1 MIAMIL
7 TMFLVTAA
15 IDLIPTKIYHYRWPL
30 WFGWALNIIS
40 SASLTLFNTHTTL
53 RICIVVMLVA
63 GLGHGITISAT
74 HTALRELSRQ
84 KSRSQRDASL
94 IANFVRTAGFCLA
107 VASAQSA
114 FLARL
119 RIHSV
124 YYPPLQV
131 YALSFADL
139 MRVLTAVAGF
149 GGLLAL
155 FVGWNGKRGSY
166 LSR

>member
-1 MIAMIL
+1 MMV
-7 TMFLVTAA
+7 TMLLATAGV
-15 IDLIPTKIYHYRWPL
+15 DLIPTKIYHYRWPL

-53 RICIVVMLVA
+53 RVCAVVMVVT

-84 KSRSQRDASL
+84 KSRSQRDACL

-107 VASAQSA
+107 IASAESA
-114 FLARL
+114 FRTRL
-119 RIHSV
+119 TIHGVHYS
-124 YYPPLQV
+124 PAQV
-131 YALSFADL
+131 YASSFEDL

-149 GGLLAL
+149 GGVVSL
-155 FVGWNGKRGSY
+155 FVGWRRKRGSY
-166 LSR
+166 LSPD